1 MGKYSTAMEPKKKK
15 LYWKVPAEILGLY
28 LVLALIAFCGF
39 VALDGSIH
47 TNLRALAASG
57 AVIAA
62 IGAFLYI
69 FYDICGRLPF
79 SNCFK
84 RCKLKPKKPSVTIS
98 H

>member
-28 LVLALIAFCGF
+28 LALALIAFCGF
-39 VALDGSIH
+39 VAVFSDAH
-47 TNLRALAASG
+47 FVLRALAAFG
-57 AVIAA
+57 AAA
-62 IGAFLYI
+62 AVIGAFIYI

-79 SNCFK
+79 KSK
-84 RCKLKPKKPSVTIS
+84 QKPKKPSVNTS